1 MGQRWPL
8 YTGPMWL
15 APLSRLGSISW
26 KLRQC
31 QIQILSPPVVWKK
44 EREVTQS
51 CLTLCDTMDCSLPG
65 YSVHGIFHERVLE
78 WVAISFSRG
87 SSQPWDG
94 TQVSCIVG
102 RHFTIWATREAPPPL
117 PRSQAYLFNLLE
129 PICFTHPTK
138 THLTSDSHRSG
149 QLGGLRAITALQS
162 SLTQKLPTGMLSD
175 SLCEGHRSCLSDLF
189 LPWSSLPFSSS
200 GWQSLTDAS
209 GRFQLADF
217 PTYGTCQSTI
227 SINLVL
233 CYGHLV
239 IMSSQSTLKFLYS
252 LHWAFRPDSRNEVG
266 KTGRSKEDLEQG
278 RKWS

>member
-51 CLTLCDTMDCSLPG
+51 CPTLCDTMDCSLPG
-65 YSVHGIFHERVLE
+65 YSVHGIFHARVLE
-78 WVAISFSRG
+78 WVAISFSRR

-189 LPWSSLPFSSS
+189 LPLEFFALLLFWVAVSDWCFWKVP
-200 GWQSLTDAS
+200 A
-209 GRFQLADF
+209 GRFPHLW
-217 PTYGTCQSTI
+217 
-227 SINLVL
+227 NLSKHHLYKSCSVL
-233 CYGHLV
+233 WPPCDHVFSVNPEIFVLT
-239 IMSSQSTLKFLYS
+239 TLS
-252 LHWAFRPDSRNEVG
+252 LQTW
-266 KTGRSKEDLEQG
+266 Q
-278 RKWS
+278 